1 MYIKYLVQQ
10 PWRLKK
16 HPKFTIWD
24 RARVHIQQKLHEDNT
39 FVTEKQKGVLSMPF
53 GAHEAMEVHEILT
66 EKINMINHFNLYAQQ
81 AKNSQLKE
89 MIHRHLQEEIKS
101 YDAIVSYTHDYQN
114 FAPMSPNTNIGS
126 VKPNQIK
133 YGLDNPSM
141 LAPESTTTFN
151 DYEIAS
157 ALLICHKNGAA
168 NGVKATLEIADPNLR
183 QVLLN
188 GAVNCVNQAYEIFL
202 FMNQQG
208 QYQIPTMRD
217 HTAKTYLHTF
227 QPVNESLKAQYVVN
241 PIPSQGVDQGMMFN
255 PMSGTQMTQ
264 PSHVSRS
271 GQNTMPMGQPMSS
284 LSGMAANGN
293 IQQQQ
298 QQQQPVQNP
307 MYVQM
312 MRNQANMQQ
321 GTQHFNH

>member
-1 MYIKYLVQQ
+1 MI
-10 PWRLKK
+10 
-16 HPKFTIWD
+16 
-24 RARVHIQQKLHEDNT
+24 HIQEKLHEDNT
-39 FVTEKQKGVLSMPF
+39 FVTEKHKGVLSMPF

-81 AKNSQLKE
+81 AKNPQLKE

-101 YDAIVSYTHDYQN
+101 YDTIVSYTHDYQN
-114 FAPMSPNTNIGS
+114 FAPMSPNTNVGS
-126 VKPNQIK
+126 VKPDQIQ

-141 LAPESTTTFN
+141 LAPESNTTFN

-188 GAVNCVNQAYEIFL
+188 GAVNCVNQAYEVFL

-227 QPVNESLKAQYVVN
+227 QPVSESLKAQYVVN
-241 PIPSQGVDQGMMFN
+241 PIQSQGADQGMMLN
-255 PMSGTQMTQ
+255 AMGGTQMNQ
-264 PSHVSRS
+264 PTHVSRS
-271 GQNTMPMGQPMSS
+271 GQNIMPMGQTMQS
-284 LSGMAANGN
+284 LSGMAASGN
-293 IQQQQ
+293 M
-298 QQQQPVQNP
+298 QQQQPQHVQNP
-307 MYVQM
+307 MYGQM
-312 MRNQANMQQ
+312 MGNQSNMQQ
-321 GTQHFNH
+321 GTQHYNH